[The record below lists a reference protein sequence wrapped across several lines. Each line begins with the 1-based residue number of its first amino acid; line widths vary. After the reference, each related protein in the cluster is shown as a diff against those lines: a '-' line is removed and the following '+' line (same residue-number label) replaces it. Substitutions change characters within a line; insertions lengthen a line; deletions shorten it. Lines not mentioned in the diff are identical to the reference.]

1 MTHRGRLNALIRA
14 QFGHCA
20 GCGTPLSEARIRN
33 ADEAPSIDHV
43 WPISLGGSNHI
54 SNCVAMHRRC
64 NCEKRDRA
72 PNGCD
77 LLWQLVA
84 RAGLSVRF
92 IEMPDYRLIPRDATL
107 GDIWPAMV
115 AA

>member
-1 MTHRGRLNALIRA
+1 MG
-14 QFGHCA
+14 Q
-20 GCGTPLSEARIRN
+20 ARIRN

-43 WPISLGGSNHI
+43 LPVSLGGSNHI

-64 NCEKRDRA
+64 NGEKSARA

-77 LLWQLVA
+77 LVWQLVA

-107 GDIWPAMV
+107 GDVWPQGM